1 MSEESKQPDQ
11 QQAPQQPQKRKDAMI
26 YGVIIAILIVI
37 IVYLMINRH
46 NMTQQNQQT
55 SSQLVVADSSR
66 SAIENDY
73 NAALARLDQ
82 LTSKNAQMDSM
93 ITDKN
98 GEVAKLKSQIRGIL
112 SDSRASASQLR
123 KAKELIE
130 ELNTKTKSYEERIA
144 ELEGQ
149 NNQLTSQNQSLSK
162 ERDSTANKN
171 AELKQLGSVLHAS
184 NIRLEPI
191 HLKRGGKKE
200 KETSKARKVDVLRIM
215 FDIDENRI
223 AENGTKE
230 LDVRI
235 VDPNGSLLSNA
246 AYGSGTTTA
255 SDGSSMNYTI
265 MKQVAL
271 ETNKPVKDVTVDWH
285 QDSDYKKGQ
294 YQIEIYNGGY
304 KIGSGSVK
312 LH

>member
-1 MSEESKQPDQ
+1 
-11 QQAPQQPQKRKDAMI
+11 
-26 YGVIIAILIVI
+26 
-37 IVYLMINRH
+37 
-46 NMTQQNQQT
+46 
-55 SSQLVVADSSR
+55 
-66 SAIENDY
+66 
-73 NAALARLDQ
+73 
-82 LTSKNAQMDSM
+82 
-93 ITDKN
+93 
-98 GEVAKLKSQIRGIL
+98 
-112 SDSRASASQLR
+112 
-123 KAKELIE
+123 
-130 ELNTKTKSYEERIA
+130 
-144 ELEGQ
+144 
-149 NNQLTSQNQSLSK
+149 
-162 ERDSTANKN
+162 
-171 AELKQLGSVLHAS
+171 LHAS

-294 YQIEIYNGGY
+294 YQIEIYNGGD
-304 KIGSGSVK
+304 KIGSGNVT